1 MDIKDL
7 RETILTSIVLLP
19 FVASVVTPV
28 IIPFKKPVKS
38 DVVPDPAIAVF
49 NAVVTPKPIVAPAFE
64 GLVVAI
70 PIV

>member
-1 MDIKDL
+1 M
-7 RETILTSIVLLP
+7 VLFP

-38 DVVPDPAIAVF
+38 DVVPDPARAVF
-49 NAVVTPKPIVAPAFE
+49 VSAVVTPKPIVAPAFE